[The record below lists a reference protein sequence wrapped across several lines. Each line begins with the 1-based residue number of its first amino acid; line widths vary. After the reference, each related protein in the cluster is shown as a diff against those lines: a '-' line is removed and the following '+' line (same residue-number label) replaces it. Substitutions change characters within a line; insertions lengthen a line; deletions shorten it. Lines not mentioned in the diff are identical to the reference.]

1 MVKAELLEQ
10 DGILIV
16 TPEDRLSEADFQ
28 SISAIADPYIEAN
41 GNLNGILIH
50 AKAFPGWQ
58 NFGAI
63 VSHFQFVKGHHK
75 HVSKVAAVSDSRF
88 LAIAPKIAS
97 HFVSAEVKHFP
108 ESDYDDAL
116 NWLKTEA

>member
-1 MVKAELLEQ
+1 
-10 DGILIV
+10 LIV

-58 NFGAI
+58 NFGSI
-63 VSHFQFVKGHHK
+63 VSHFKFVKGHHK
-75 HVSKVAAVSDSRF
+75 HVAKVAAVSDSRF